1 MCLLCMKYCILGST
15 AQGAVTS
22 ANKDLEVGGWN
33 EDSLGRRVETA
44 LGSFNTTIPE
54 QAISRYNKYLDDLPV
69 EKHVNKYWLTY
80 SSMLTDIKTIC
91 PLQELASSLSKQFS
105 SKVYSYVATQKRN
118 KLDNIADSTSDIEA
132 IFDMYE
138 IDDDYNKLADKKD
151 SSEDN
156 EALIAGAKLAAEQ
169 SLFVDKIQDMFYT
182 FVRTGELP
190 QGNRDM
196 SQGMY
201 MVNSQITSQKDYPNC
216 DFWKNTKNIV
226 PSYANLD

>member
-1 MCLLCMKYCILGST
+1 
-15 AQGAVTS
+15 
-22 ANKDLEVGGWN
+22 
-33 EDSLGRRVETA
+33 
-44 LGSFNTTIPE
+44 
-54 QAISRYNKYLDDLPV
+54 
-69 EKHVNKYWLTY
+69 
-80 SSMLTDIKTIC
+80 MLTDIKTIC

-156 EALIAGAKLAAEQ
+156 AALIAGAKLAAEQ

>member
-1 MCLLCMKYCILGST
+1 METAGSF
-15 AQGAVTS
+15 
-22 ANKDLEVGGWN
+22 GGWTK
-33 EDSLGRRVETA
+33 DSLGRRVETA

-54 QAISRYNKYLDDLPV
+54 QAIKRYDTYLDSLPV
-69 EKHVNKYWLTY
+69 GKHVNKHWLTY
-80 SSMLTDIKTIC
+80 ASMLTDIKTIC
-91 PLQELASSLSKQFS
+91 PLQELAASLSKHFT

-138 IDDDYNKLADKKD
+138 IDDDYSKLSDKED
-151 SSEDN
+151 SSPSAEDK
-156 EALIAGAKLAAEQ
+156 EAMIAGAKIAAEQ

-201 MVNSQITSQKDYPNC
+201 MVNSEISSQKDYPNC

>member
-1 MCLLCMKYCILGST
+1 MFTVYYLLTSGST
-15 AQGAVTS
+15 AQGAVTT

-33 EDSLGRRVETA
+33 KDSLGRRVETA

-80 SSMLTDIKTIC
+80 ASMLTDIKTVC
-91 PLQELASSLSKQFS
+91 PLQELASSLSKHFS

-118 KLDNIADSTSDIEA
+118 KMDNIADSTSDIEA

-138 IDDDYNKLADKKD
+138 IDDDYNKLADKGE
-151 SSEDN
+151 SNEDN
-156 EALIAGAKLAAEQ
+156 EAMIEGAKLAAEQ

-182 FVRTGELP
+182 YVRTGELP

-216 DFWKNTKNIV
+216 DFWKSTKNIV